1 MKMKLFLQTLV
12 LLMLGAAVNAQ
23 ILNPVSWTYSSKK
36 IDAKTYELHLTATIG
51 DKWHVYS
58 QDAGNGPIPTSFVF
72 DKNPLITTDGKVKEV
87 GTLEKVFD
95 PNFNSTLKYY
105 EHTVDFVQ
113 VIKLRS
119 PIKTV
124 VKGTLTYMVCS
135 DKLCLPPKDI
145 PFSIFFAV
153 NGKNGLMNTAML
165 AVNCKQICKQ
175 LSTDF

>member
-1 MKMKLFLQTLV
+1 MKMKLFLQAFL
-12 LLMLGAAVNAQ
+12 LLMFAGHVDAQ

-36 IDAKTYELHLTATIG
+36 INAKTYELHLTATIG

-72 DKNPLITTDGKVKEV
+72 TANPLVTETGKVKEV
-87 GTLEKVFD
+87 GTEEKVFD

-119 PIKTV
+119 PIKTI
-124 VKGTLTYMVCS
+124 VKGTLTFMVCS

-145 PFSIFFAV
+145 PFSISV
-153 NGKNGLMNTAML
+153 GGK
-165 AVNCKQICKQ
+165 
-175 LSTDF
+175 

>member
-1 MKMKLFLQTLV
+1 MKMKLFLPAFV
-12 LLMLGAAVNAQ
+12 LLLFALHVNAQ
-23 ILNPVSWTYSSKK
+23 ILNPVSWTFSAKK

-72 DKNPLITTDGKVKEV
+72 TANPLIILKDKVKEK

-119 PIKTV
+119 PIKTI
-124 VKGTLTYMVCS
+124 VKGTLTFMVCS

-145 PFSIFFAV
+145 PFNIGV
-153 NGKNGLMNTAML
+153 GGK
-165 AVNCKQICKQ
+165 
-175 LSTDF
+175 